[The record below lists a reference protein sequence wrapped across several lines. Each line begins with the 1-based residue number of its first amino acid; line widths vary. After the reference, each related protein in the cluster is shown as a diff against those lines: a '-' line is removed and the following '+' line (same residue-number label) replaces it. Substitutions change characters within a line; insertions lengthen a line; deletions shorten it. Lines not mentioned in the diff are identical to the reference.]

1 MTVLVNK
8 IESKLSRCIAYVV
21 HSLFICKKMLYRFDF
36 AHSGYCFP
44 GVEGQRVLVLTV
56 PRFCETGTVALV
68 NLRTLEA
75 FPMVFLSETGQ
86 DSEEIESPVAEK

>member
-1 MTVLVNK
+1 M
-8 IESKLSRCIAYVV
+8 
-21 HSLFICKKMLYRFDF
+21 
-36 AHSGYCFP
+36 
-44 GVEGQRVLVLTV
+44 LVLTV

-86 DSEEIESPVAEK
+86 DSEEMESPVAEK